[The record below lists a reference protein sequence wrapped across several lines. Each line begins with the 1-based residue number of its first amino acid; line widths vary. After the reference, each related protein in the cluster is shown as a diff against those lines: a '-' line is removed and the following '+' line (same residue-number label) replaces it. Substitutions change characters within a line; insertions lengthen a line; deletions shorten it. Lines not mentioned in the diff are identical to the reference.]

1 MKLGK
6 AAGLDGVPGE
16 LIRNAGPS
24 SMRAQH
30 TLCTK
35 IWESGDWPDIWKSQ
49 EFVVIYKAG
58 NSKECTNYRTIAL
71 ISHASKILLQILL
84 NRMRKKIEMELPD
97 EQAGFRQGRST
108 ADMLVIIQ
116 VLIEKVMGIGG
127 QALITFIDYSK
138 AFDSISHVQLFDIML
153 ELGFPEHIV
162 TLLQSLYIDHLFSL
176 YTESVM
182 REAEIQD
189 LGYSIGGR
197 NISNARYADD
207 TALIAQSPMEM
218 QQLLDKVNAA
228 GAQRLL
234 KLNVKKTKLM
244 TIGDVPDDI
253 NIRVNNDPVE
263 KVKQFKYLGSLKST
277 EGDCSKD
284 VNARIAMAK
293 RRMCELT
300 TLWKDR
306 SIPVALKMRLVKTLV
321 WTVLSYGAEAW
332 TLKVRDE
339 RKITSMEMWLWRR
352 MLRISWMEKRTDNSI
367 LQELEIKRELLGH
380 VRKRKLTYYG
390 HLCRDHGCQL
400 TKTVVE
406 GYVEGRRRRGRPRK
420 QYIDNIKQWTQL
432 TTSQCVRAAED
443 RSRWKQLVSQ
453 AMVADDYT

>member
-1 MKLGK
+1 MSVG
-6 AAGLDGVPGE
+6 A
-16 LIRNAGPS
+16 LI
-24 SMRAQH
+24 
-30 TLCTK
+30 T
-35 IWESGDWPDIWKSQ
+35 WP
-49 EFVVIYKAG
+49 YKAG
-58 NSKECTNYRTIAL
+58 GRSRRGSHKAGTTVAL

-84 NRMRKKIEMELPD
+84 NRMRKNIEMELPD
-97 EQAGFRQGRST
+97 EQAGFRPGRST
-108 ADMLVIIQ
+108 ADILVIIQ

-127 QALITFIDYSK
+127 QALITLIDYSK
-138 AFDSISHVQLFDIML
+138 AFDSISHVQLFDML

-162 TLLQSLYIDHLFSL
+162 ALLQSLYIDQTAVIRWNGSTTETFPIGKGVRQGCILSPHLFSL

-182 REAEIQD
+182 REAEIHD
-189 LGYSIGGR
+189 LGYNIGGR

-228 GAQRLL
+228 GAQSLL
-234 KLNVKKTKLM
+234 KLNAKKTKLM
-244 TIGDVPDDI
+244 SIGDVPDDI

-263 KVKQFKYLGSLKST
+263 KVKQFKYIGSLKST
-277 EGDCSKD
+277 DGDCSKD

-380 VRKRKLTYYG
+380 VRQRKLTYYG
-390 HLCRDHGCQL
+390 HLCRDHGCQI

-453 AMVADDYT
+453 AMVADDYKYVICRKEEEV

>member
-1 MKLGK
+1 MSTSLSPHNTMSSANSIDSG
-6 AAGLDGVPGE
+6 ASFLTLSVSTS
-16 LIRNAGPS
+16 I
-24 SMRAQH
+24 SMR
-30 TLCTK
+30 K
-35 IWESGDWPDIWKSQ
+35 RSGL
-49 EFVVIYKAG
+49 
-58 NSKECTNYRTIAL
+58 R
-71 ISHASKILLQILL
+71 QI
-84 NRMRKKIEMELPD
+84 PCC
-97 EQAGFRQGRST
+97 RST
-108 ADMLVIIQ
+108 STLNLLLSPASVR
-116 VLIEKVMGIGG
+116 
-127 QALITFIDYSK
+127 TFVRHPVYMSW
-138 AFDSISHVQLFDIML
+138 
-153 ELGFPEHIV
+153 
-162 TLLQSLYIDHLFSL
+162 TSLTYFSGTSL
-176 YTESVM
+176 S
-182 REAEIQD
+182 
-189 LGYSIGGR
+189 
-197 NISNARYADD
+197 DD
-207 TALIAQSPMEM
+207 TALMAQSPMEM

-293 RRMCELT
+293 KRMCELT

-406 GYVEGRRRRGRPRK
+406 GYVEGRRRRGRPETIHR
-420 QYIDNIKQWTQL
+420 QHQTVDTINDITVC
-432 TTSQCVRAAED
+432 TGCRRSQPLETARQSSD
-443 RSRWKQLVSQ
+443 GG
-453 AMVADDYT
+453 

>member
-1 MKLGK
+1 M
-6 AAGLDGVPGE
+6 D
-16 LIRNAGPS
+16 
-24 SMRAQH
+24 
-30 TLCTK
+30 
-35 IWESGDWPDIWKSQ
+35 
-49 EFVVIYKAG
+49 F
-58 NSKECTNYRTIAL
+58 
-71 ISHASKILLQILL
+71 
-84 NRMRKKIEMELPD
+84 
-97 EQAGFRQGRST
+97 
-108 ADMLVIIQ
+108 
-116 VLIEKVMGIGG
+116 
-127 QALITFIDYSK
+127 
-138 AFDSISHVQLFDIML
+138 
-153 ELGFPEHIV
+153 IV
-162 TLLQSLYIDHLFSL
+162 TKLICLSKPYIIFSL

-182 REAEIQD
+182 REAEIHD
-189 LGYSIGGR
+189 LGYNIGGR

-263 KVKQFKYLGSLKST
+263 KVKQFKYLT
-277 EGDCSKD
+277 DGDCSKD

-321 WTVLSYGAEAW
+321 WTVVSCGAEAW
-332 TLKVRDE
+332 TLKVRDD
-339 RKITSMEMWLWRR
+339 RMITSMEMWLWRR

-390 HLCRDHGCQL
+390 HLCRDHDCQI

>member
-1 MKLGK
+1 MWTAQHFPKISK
-6 AAGLDGVPGE
+6 WSSAMTQT
-16 LIRNAGPS
+16 NAGQNNPGRPTATDMQKQS
-24 SMRAQH
+24 RDLLKFM
-30 TLCTK
+30 
-35 IWESGDWPDIWKSQ
+35 
-49 EFVVIYKAG
+49 
-58 NSKECTNYRTIAL
+58 YRYV
-71 ISHASKILLQILL
+71 
-84 NRMRKKIEMELPD
+84 PWWD
-97 EQAGFRQGRST
+97 
-108 ADMLVIIQ
+108 
-116 VLIEKVMGIGG
+116 
-127 QALITFIDYSK
+127 
-138 AFDSISHVQLFDIML
+138 
-153 ELGFPEHIV
+153 
-162 TLLQSLYIDHLFSL
+162 LFSL

-189 LGYSIGGR
+189 LGYNIGGR

-253 NIRVNNDPVE
+253 TIRVNNDPVE

-277 EGDCSKD
+277 DGDCSKD

-332 TLKVRDE
+332 TLKARDE

-352 MLRISWMEKRTDNSI
+352 MLRISWMTI
-367 LQELEIKRELLGH
+367 
-380 VRKRKLTYYG
+380 
-390 HLCRDHGCQL
+390 
-400 TKTVVE
+400 
-406 GYVEGRRRRGRPRK
+406 
-420 QYIDNIKQWTQL
+420 
-432 TTSQCVRAAED
+432 
-443 RSRWKQLVSQ
+443 VS
-453 AMVADDYT
+453 YKNLK